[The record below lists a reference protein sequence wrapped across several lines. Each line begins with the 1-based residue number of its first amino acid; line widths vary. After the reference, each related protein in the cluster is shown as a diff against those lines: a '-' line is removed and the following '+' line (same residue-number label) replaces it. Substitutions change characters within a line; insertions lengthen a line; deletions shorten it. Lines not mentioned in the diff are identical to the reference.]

1 MEFDGALP
9 HTPGFIALVP
19 VPKRG
24 TANDTPAGSVLA
36 PGSALGSLPSVA
48 LSSVQAVERIIE
60 ILEFSFEEDH

>member
-1 MEFDGALP
+1 MELNGALP

-24 TANDTPAGSVLA
+24 TTNDTPVASVLA

-48 LSSVQAVERIIE
+48 LSSVQAVDRIS
-60 ILEFSFEEDH
+60 EFLKFSLEEDH